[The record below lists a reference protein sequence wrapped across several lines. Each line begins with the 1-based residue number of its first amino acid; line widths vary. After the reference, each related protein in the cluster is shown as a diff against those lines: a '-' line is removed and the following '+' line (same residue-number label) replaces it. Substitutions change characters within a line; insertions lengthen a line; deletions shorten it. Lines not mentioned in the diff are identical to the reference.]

1 MNASENQFSLTQE
14 ASSTSGRAKV
24 QILVSESGARPS
36 SREGTPAVSHFEA
49 IHVALSQGVWQTQPA
64 DVVTVK
70 TCEDVFR
77 QHLTPTVEKLFAELT
92 GLRLHV
98 FWQSPLA
105 SPTSSARLV
114 RCPAARRKGPRNA
127 LPLSCRAC
135 LEQAWAAIEKPTP
148 EGRRFVG
155 RCG

>member
-92 GLRLHV
+92 GLRL
-98 FWQSPLA
+98 
-105 SPTSSARLV
+105 
-114 RCPAARRKGPRNA
+114 PA
-127 LPLSCRAC
+127 
-135 LEQAWAAIEKPTP
+135 
-148 EGRRFVG
+148 RRFVPRVAPACACTSSG
-155 RCG
+155 SPRSHPQRPAHGSSAARPREERAPAMRF